1 MGCGFDSRQ
10 ARQNK
15 ENDMMW
21 LKTFDGYNGNKED
34 LVEFLLSSVNCVKYD
49 IETGYIKEIRSN
61 NLVIRLVWNAV
72 ERIPLVNFQAKSL
85 KELEMKLALAG
96 FIYDD
101 SKCDAD
107 NGKWNLN
114 DSRKRD

>member
-1 MGCGFDSRQ
+1 
-10 ARQNK
+10 
-15 ENDMMW
+15 MMW

-34 LVEFLLSSVNCVKYD
+34 LVEFLMSSVNCVKYD

-61 NLVIRLVWNAV
+61 NLAIRLVWNAV

-107 NGKWNLN
+107 NGKWNLD
-114 DSRKRD
+114 DSRKEG